1 MSNLKGLGVALVTP
15 FNEDLSIDFDSL
27 TKLVE
32 YNIANGTDFLVV
44 LGTTAETATLSK
56 AEQAQVIEHIVKVN
70 NKRLPLVL
78 GIGGNNTLAVKEQIE
93 STDLSD
99 FEGVL
104 SVSPYYNK
112 PNQEGI
118 YQHYKMLASTGKNII
133 IYNVPGRTGQNIDAA
148 TTLRLAKDFPNLFM
162 IKEASPNISQ
172 YFDILR
178 KKTAGFSLVS
188 GDDEFTLPVTLAGG
202 DGVISVIGQAYPK
215 LFSDMIKL
223 AKESKVKE
231 AYAIHNQLVELIR
244 LIFAEGNPCGVK
256 TVLAEMGIIKNHLR
270 LPLIK
275 ASENLQD
282 RIKEFML
289 LKFLFFLPLFFI
301 TNGKCLAQE
310 QQGQEVTEQEI
321 KETQE
326 TLTIEPKQDSVNLIE
341 RLKFRPKELY
351 IPTGLM
357 ALGLISEGKTK
368 QEVHQWRNKQI
379 PHFRNK
385 FDDYLQFAPHVAV
398 YGFELMG
405 MKPKTDWKNRI
416 AIHAKGHIITLGL
429 AHLMKTLI
437 NNERPNGARMSFPS
451 GHTAYAFS
459 GATILAMEYKDE
471 HPWVPYAAYGSA
483 GVVGIMRIANNRHY
497 VSDVLFGAG
506 LGILSM
512 KLAYWTHKYK
522 WNKPKKEKKDP
533 FLGVVY

>member
-1 MSNLKGLGVALVTP
+1 MSKLKGLGVALVTP

-133 IYNVPGRTGQNIDAA
+133 IYNVPGRTGQNVEAA

-178 KKTAGFSLVS
+178 KKPAGFSLVS

-223 AKESKVKE
+223 AKESEVKE
-231 AYAIHNQLVELIR
+231 AYAIHNQLVEIIR

-282 RIKEFML
+282 RIKAEM
-289 LKFLFFLPLFFI
+289 K
-301 TNGKCLAQE
+301 
-310 QQGQEVTEQEI
+310 
-321 KETQE
+321 
-326 TLTIEPKQDSVNLIE
+326 NL
-341 RLKFRPKELY
+341 
-351 IPTGLM
+351 
-357 ALGLISEGKTK
+357 
-368 QEVHQWRNKQI
+368 
-379 PHFRNK
+379 
-385 FDDYLQFAPHVAV
+385 
-398 YGFELMG
+398 
-405 MKPKTDWKNRI
+405 
-416 AIHAKGHIITLGL
+416 
-429 AHLMKTLI
+429 
-437 NNERPNGARMSFPS
+437 
-451 GHTAYAFS
+451 
-459 GATILAMEYKDE
+459 
-471 HPWVPYAAYGSA
+471 
-483 GVVGIMRIANNRHY
+483 
-497 VSDVLFGAG
+497 
-506 LGILSM
+506 
-512 KLAYWTHKYK
+512 
-522 WNKPKKEKKDP
+522 
-533 FLGVVY
+533 

>member
-70 NKRLPLVL
+70 NKILPLVL

-133 IYNVPGRTGQNIDAA
+133 IYNVPGRTGQNIDTA
-148 TTLRLAKDFPNLFM
+148 TTLKLAKDFPNLFM

-178 KKTAGFSLVS
+178 KKPAGFSLVS

-282 RIKEFML
+282 RIKAEM
-289 LKFLFFLPLFFI
+289 K
-301 TNGKCLAQE
+301 
-310 QQGQEVTEQEI
+310 
-321 KETQE
+321 
-326 TLTIEPKQDSVNLIE
+326 NL
-341 RLKFRPKELY
+341 
-351 IPTGLM
+351 
-357 ALGLISEGKTK
+357 
-368 QEVHQWRNKQI
+368 QN
-379 PHFRNK
+379 
-385 FDDYLQFAPHVAV
+385 
-398 YGFELMG
+398 
-405 MKPKTDWKNRI
+405 
-416 AIHAKGHIITLGL
+416 
-429 AHLMKTLI
+429 
-437 NNERPNGARMSFPS
+437 
-451 GHTAYAFS
+451 
-459 GATILAMEYKDE
+459 
-471 HPWVPYAAYGSA
+471 
-483 GVVGIMRIANNRHY
+483 
-497 VSDVLFGAG
+497 
-506 LGILSM
+506 
-512 KLAYWTHKYK
+512 
-522 WNKPKKEKKDP
+522 
-533 FLGVVY
+533 

>member
-1 MSNLKGLGVALVTP
+1 MSKLKGLGVALVTP

-133 IYNVPGRTGQNIDAA
+133 IYNVPGRTGQNIEAA

-178 KKTAGFSLVS
+178 KKPAGFSLVS

-223 AKESKVKE
+223 AKENKVKE
-231 AYAIHNQLVELIR
+231 AYAIHNQLVEIIR

-282 RIKEFML
+282 RIKAEM
-289 LKFLFFLPLFFI
+289 K
-301 TNGKCLAQE
+301 
-310 QQGQEVTEQEI
+310 
-321 KETQE
+321 
-326 TLTIEPKQDSVNLIE
+326 NL
-341 RLKFRPKELY
+341 
-351 IPTGLM
+351 
-357 ALGLISEGKTK
+357 
-368 QEVHQWRNKQI
+368 QN
-379 PHFRNK
+379 
-385 FDDYLQFAPHVAV
+385 
-398 YGFELMG
+398 
-405 MKPKTDWKNRI
+405 
-416 AIHAKGHIITLGL
+416 
-429 AHLMKTLI
+429 
-437 NNERPNGARMSFPS
+437 
-451 GHTAYAFS
+451 
-459 GATILAMEYKDE
+459 
-471 HPWVPYAAYGSA
+471 
-483 GVVGIMRIANNRHY
+483 
-497 VSDVLFGAG
+497 
-506 LGILSM
+506 
-512 KLAYWTHKYK
+512 
-522 WNKPKKEKKDP
+522 
-533 FLGVVY
+533 

>member
-1 MSNLKGLGVALVTP
+1 MSKLKGLGVALVTP

-56 AEQAQVIEHIVKVN
+56 AEQAQVMEHIVKVN

-282 RIKEFML
+282 RIKAEM
-289 LKFLFFLPLFFI
+289 K
-301 TNGKCLAQE
+301 
-310 QQGQEVTEQEI
+310 
-321 KETQE
+321 
-326 TLTIEPKQDSVNLIE
+326 NL
-341 RLKFRPKELY
+341 
-351 IPTGLM
+351 
-357 ALGLISEGKTK
+357 
-368 QEVHQWRNKQI
+368 
-379 PHFRNK
+379 
-385 FDDYLQFAPHVAV
+385 
-398 YGFELMG
+398 
-405 MKPKTDWKNRI
+405 
-416 AIHAKGHIITLGL
+416 
-429 AHLMKTLI
+429 
-437 NNERPNGARMSFPS
+437 
-451 GHTAYAFS
+451 
-459 GATILAMEYKDE
+459 
-471 HPWVPYAAYGSA
+471 
-483 GVVGIMRIANNRHY
+483 
-497 VSDVLFGAG
+497 
-506 LGILSM
+506 
-512 KLAYWTHKYK
+512 
-522 WNKPKKEKKDP
+522 
-533 FLGVVY
+533 

>member
-133 IYNVPGRTGQNIDAA
+133 IYNVPGRTGQNIEAA

-178 KKTAGFSLVS
+178 KKPTGFSLVS

-231 AYAIHNQLVELIR
+231 AYAIHNQLVEIIR

-282 RIKEFML
+282 RIKAEM
-289 LKFLFFLPLFFI
+289 K
-301 TNGKCLAQE
+301 
-310 QQGQEVTEQEI
+310 
-321 KETQE
+321 
-326 TLTIEPKQDSVNLIE
+326 NL
-341 RLKFRPKELY
+341 
-351 IPTGLM
+351 
-357 ALGLISEGKTK
+357 
-368 QEVHQWRNKQI
+368 QN
-379 PHFRNK
+379 
-385 FDDYLQFAPHVAV
+385 
-398 YGFELMG
+398 
-405 MKPKTDWKNRI
+405 
-416 AIHAKGHIITLGL
+416 
-429 AHLMKTLI
+429 
-437 NNERPNGARMSFPS
+437 
-451 GHTAYAFS
+451 
-459 GATILAMEYKDE
+459 
-471 HPWVPYAAYGSA
+471 
-483 GVVGIMRIANNRHY
+483 
-497 VSDVLFGAG
+497 
-506 LGILSM
+506 
-512 KLAYWTHKYK
+512 
-522 WNKPKKEKKDP
+522 
-533 FLGVVY
+533 